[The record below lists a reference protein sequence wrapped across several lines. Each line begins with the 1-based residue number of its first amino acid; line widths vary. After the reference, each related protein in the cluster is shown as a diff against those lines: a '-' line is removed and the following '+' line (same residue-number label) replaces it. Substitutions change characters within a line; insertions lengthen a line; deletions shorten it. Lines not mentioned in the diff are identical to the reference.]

1 MNTILTDD
9 ERPKLP
15 MPRIVRGTN
24 PHCYSDLDMEAYAD
38 AREAAVI
45 EKLAQQEPVAWWYMR
60 DVEQGISFS
69 PDQDA
74 NKDWQP
80 LYTHLAP
87 QQADRHAL
95 QAKGKHPSPCARFC
109 ESKAYEIEIRQL
121 KSQLEQADR
130 QRVPDGWHDVVQ
142 KVAEENELEPE
153 LIAGVFAELLP
164 VFMADKDAAG
174 YVTIPLDSLIEC
186 DSYDVHGSDFYRCKV
201 CGAESGAGVL
211 NKGISHASDCPLAA
225 APEAPPQAD
234 RLRVPDWRPIET
246 APRGEVVLL
255 WSGRQRVDLDDFGQ
269 FAKHNHPRYTHWMPL
284 PAGPAAAPEA
294 PAQEGKQ

>member
-80 LYTHLAP
+80 LYTHPAP
-87 QQADRHAL
+87 Q
-95 QAKGKHPSPCARFC
+95 
-109 ESKAYEIEIRQL
+109 
-121 KSQLEQADR
+121 
-130 QRVPDGWHDVVQ
+130 
-142 KVAEENELEPE
+142 
-153 LIAGVFAELLP
+153 
-164 VFMADKDAAG
+164 
-174 YVTIPLDSLIEC
+174 
-186 DSYDVHGSDFYRCKV
+186 
-201 CGAESGAGVL
+201 
-211 NKGISHASDCPLAA
+211 
-225 APEAPPQAD
+225 QAD
-234 RLRVPDWRPIET
+234 RLRVPEGWRELCRRLYVELFYCDQQMTSGKRPKWKQGET
-246 APRGEVVLL
+246 VRDVLA
-255 WSGRQRVDLDDFGQ
+255 D
-269 FAKHNHPRYTHWMPL
+269 AKAAL
-284 PAGPAAAPEA
+284 EAAAPEA
-294 PAQEGKQ
+294 PAQASAVDERDRKDAERYRFIRNADRSDPHLPHQALMAYACESFDEAIDDAMEEEVRAALAQKGQK